1 MARKVIFETQTI
13 FNPATKTIVFNHYIP
28 AERLILIT
36 NVTKNIVIYN
46 FSDPSLRGTVS
57 ASVDANMNE
66 ITTVLL
72 NYNTAAMSSTDK
84 ISVLVD
90 EYEEKFAP
98 GETYM
103 DPTNKLRVSQPQA
116 LIDTDFEYGPQTT
129 KWENLGL
136 INQRPFSYASPAPI
150 PNVSAITMNN
160 NSRIVTVTLSSGT
173 APANG
178 TSISVYDT
186 YLSIANGNFT
196 VESGGGTSTF
206 TYTGRA
212 VNSSTVTSI
221 LDLNKTVIYSGLV
234 YTGAQIGSAPTMSYA
249 GQAISVTTTVPH
261 GLSIGN
267 EVNIIGSTATTN
279 APNGTFPVCTI
290 TSPTQFTYYTLAAPT
305 GTLSGAAAQ
314 VYMVPKAQFLHRP
327 FDGGVVFSANAN
339 SNNEQ
344 AIRQTRRYFRYQS
357 GKGMQ
362 MSSGTILKP
371 NLQLDSINSVG
382 QTVTVQTKD
391 QHNLQPGTTVRIG
404 GCLDPVYN
412 GDFTVT
418 SIIGYNKFQ
427 YTIPSVPTLSVGQ
440 GPYYAAVIS
449 WYGCSNKLG
458 IFDQQN
464 GLFFEFNGQTLYAVR
479 RNSTFQISGRVTATN
494 GSNTIVQTDSSFPT
508 YFARQCDVGDFIV
521 IRGVSYKIQS
531 IESDTSMTITPSY
544 RGTTTQFA
552 IVSNTVDT
560 KIPQSQWNVDKMD
573 GTGPSGM
580 TLDLAKMQMFYI
592 DYSWYGA
599 GFVRWGVRGRD
610 GNVTYVHKMP
620 NNNINNESYMRSG
633 NLPARYESSTDTIYT
648 SLTNSMSNTD
658 TAMYVRSTSNFPS
671 SGTLCVRDGSK
682 YEYINYSAKTSTSF
696 TGLTRAQSG
705 STGGLTVSITGGT
718 NVGTVGN
725 VSGIQVGQRVISD
738 QFPDGTYVSSI
749 SGTTLTFTQAA
760 TTTNPTGVLFAPM
773 GQASPQTFTVSTT
786 SPVMVELAF
795 PSYSS
800 QISHWGTSVIMDG
813 RYDDDKSL
821 VFTYGQTSFT
831 NITAG
836 TSKALFSI
844 RVAPSVDN
852 GIAANFGTRE
862 LVNRMQLVLRT
873 LDISTRS
880 ASASMLVTAVLN
892 GTPST
897 ATTWTNAIN
906 NATGI
911 SNSSLA
917 QIANYA
923 AGSTT
928 ISGGETTGGFFVT
941 GTSSIDLDRVRDLG
955 NSVLGGGGPNANTN
969 IYPDGP
975 DVLTIVVTNTGTTAV
990 DVLGRLSWTEAQA

>member
-1 MARKVIFETQTI
+1 MARKVIFETQYT
-13 FNPATKTIVFNHYIP
+13 FNPATKTIVFNHYVP

-46 FSDPSLRGTVS
+46 FSDPSLKGTVS
-57 ASVDANMNE
+57 ASVNSNMDE
-66 ITTVLL
+66 LTTVVL

-84 ISVLVD
+84 LSILID
-90 EYEEKFAP
+90 EYTEKFEPA
-98 GETYM
+98 ETYL
-103 DPTNKLRVSQPQA
+103 DSTNKLRVTTPQA

-136 INQRPFSYASPAPI
+136 INHRPFSYASPSPI
-150 PNVSAITMNN
+150 PNVSAITMLN
-160 NSRIVTVTLSSGT
+160 NSRTVTVTLSSGT

-212 VNSSTVTSI
+212 VNSSSVTSI
-221 LDLNKTVIYSGLV
+221 LDTNKTVIYSGSV
-234 YTGAQIGSAPTMSYA
+234 YTGARIGGAPTMSYA

-261 GLSIGN
+261 GLAIGN

-305 GTLSGAAAQ
+305 GTLSGAAAE
-314 VYMVPKAQFLHRP
+314 VYVVPKSQFLHRP

-382 QTVTVQTKD
+382 QVVTVQTKD
-391 QHNLQPGTTVRIG
+391 QHNLQPGAVVRIA

-412 GDFTVT
+412 GEFTIT
-418 SIIGYNKFQ
+418 SIVGYNKFQ
-427 YTIPSVPTLSVGQ
+427 YTVPTVPTVSVGQ

-458 IFDQQN
+458 IFDDQN

-494 GSNTIVQTDSSFPT
+494 GSNTITQTDSSFPT
-508 YFARQCDVGDFIV
+508 YFARQLEVGNFIV

-544 RGTTTQFA
+544 RGSTTQFA
-552 IVSNTVDT
+552 IISKTVDF
-560 KIPQSQWNVDKMD
+560 KIPQSQWNIDKMD

-580 TLDLAKMQMFYI
+580 LLDLAKMQMFYV

-599 GFVRWGVRGRD
+599 GYVRWGMRGRD

-620 NNNINNESYMRSG
+620 NNNINNEAYMRSG
-633 NLPARYESSTDTIYT
+633 NLPARYESSTDPIYT
-648 SLTNSMSNTD
+648 SLTTSASNTD
-658 TAMYVRSTSNFPS
+658 TALNVVDTTNFPT
-671 SGTLCVRDGSK
+671 SGTLCIRDGSK
-682 YEYINYSAKTSTSF
+682 YEYVNYAGKTLTSF

-705 STGGLTVSITGGT
+705 STGGVTVSITNGT
-718 NVGTVGN
+718 NTGTV
-725 VSGIQVGQRVISD
+725 SSAAGIQVGQRVISSN
-738 QFPDGTYVSSI
+738 FPDGTYVSAI

-760 TTTNPTGVLFAPM
+760 TVTNPTGVLFAPM
-773 GQASPQTFTVSTT
+773 GMASPQAFTISATA
-786 SPVMVELAF
+786 PVMVELAF

-821 VFTYGQTSFT
+821 VFTYGQTTFT
-831 NITAG
+831 NISAG
-836 TSKALFSI
+836 ATKALFSI

-852 GIAANFGTRE
+852 GVAANFGTRE
-862 LVNRMQLVLRT
+862 LVNRMQLVLVSLGITTRT
-873 LDISTRS
+873 LTPN
-880 ASASMLVTAVLN
+880 MLVTAVLN
-892 GTPST
+892 GIPSSAT
-897 ATTWTNAIN
+897 AWTNAVN
-906 NATGI
+906 NATGVA
-911 SNSSLA
+911 NSSLA
-917 QIANYA
+917 QVANYA
-923 AGSTT
+923 GGSTT
-928 ISGGETTGGFFVT
+928 VSGGEVTGGFFT
-941 GTSSIDLDRVRDLG
+941 QGTSTLELDKVRDLG
-955 NSVLGGGGPNANTN
+955 NSILGGGGANANTN

-975 DVLTIVVTNTGTTAV
+975 DVLTIVVTNTSSSAI
-990 DVLGRLSWTEAQA
+990 DVQGRLSWTEAQA

>member
-1 MARKVIFETQTI
+1 MARKVIFETGYT
-13 FNPATKTIVFNHYIP
+13 FNPATKTVTFPQYAP
-28 AERLILIT
+28 AERLVLIT
-36 NVTKNIVIYN
+36 NVTRNIVIYN
-46 FSDPSLRGTVS
+46 FSDPSLKGTVS
-57 ASVDANMNE
+57 ASVDLNMNE
-66 ITTVLL
+66 LTTVTL
-72 NYNTAAMSSTDK
+72 NYNTAGMLSTDK
-84 ISVLVD
+84 ISILVD
-90 EYEEKFAP
+90 EYDEKFTP
-98 GETYM
+98 SETFV
-103 DPTNKLRVSQPQA
+103 DSTNKLRVTQPQA

-136 INQRPFSYASPAPI
+136 INQRPFAFASPSPI
-150 PNVSAITMNN
+150 PNISAITMQN
-160 NSRIVTVTLSSGT
+160 NSRNVVVTLSSGT

-196 VESGGGTSTF
+196 VETGGGTSTF

-212 VNSSTVTSI
+212 VNSSNVTSI
-221 LDLNKTVIYSGLV
+221 LDLNKTIIYSGLI
-234 YTGAQIGSAPTMSYA
+234 YAGAQIGAAPTMSYA
-249 GQAISVTTTVPH
+249 GQAVSVTTTVPH

-267 EVNIIGSTATTN
+267 EVNVLGSTATTN

-290 TSPTQFTYYTLAAPT
+290 TSPTQFTFYALVAPT
-305 GTLSGAAAQ
+305 GALSGSTAQ
-314 VYMVPKAQFLHRP
+314 IFMVPKSQFLHRP

-371 NLQLDSINSVG
+371 NLQLDSINSNG
-382 QTVTVQTKD
+382 NTVTVQTKD
-391 QHNLQPGTTVRIG
+391 QHNLQPGAVVRVS

-412 GDFTVT
+412 GEFTIT
-418 SIIGYNKFQ
+418 SIVGYNKFQ
-427 YTIPSVPTLSVGQ
+427 YTTATVPTVSVGQ

-458 IFDQQN
+458 IFDDQN

-494 GSNTIVQTDSSFPT
+494 GSNTVTQTDSSFPT
-508 YFARQCDVGDFIV
+508 YFARQLDVGNFIV

-552 IVSNTVDT
+552 IVSKTVDF
-560 KIPQSQWNVDKMD
+560 KIPSSEWNIDKMD

-580 TLDLAKMQMFYI
+580 NVDLAKMQMFYV

-599 GFVRWGVRGRD
+599 GYVRWGMRGRD

-620 NNNINNESYMRSG
+620 NNNINNEAYMRSG
-633 NLPARYESSTDTIYT
+633 NLPARYESSTDPIYT
-648 SLTNSMSNTD
+648 SLTTSAANTD
-658 TAMYVRSTSNFPS
+658 TALNVITTSNFPP
-671 SGTLCVRDGSK
+671 SGTLCIRDNSK
-682 YEYINYSAKTSTSF
+682 YEYVNYTAKTTTSF
-696 TGLTRAQSG
+696 VGLTRAQGG
-705 STGGLTVSITGGT
+705 SVGGVTVSITNGT
-718 NVGTVGN
+718 NIGV
-725 VSGIQVGQRVISD
+725 VSSAAGIQVGQRVISSN
-738 QFPDGTYVSSI
+738 FPDGTYVASI

-773 GQASPQTFTVSTT
+773 GMASPQTFTISAT

-831 NITAG
+831 TIASG
-836 TSKALFSI
+836 QSRALFSI

-862 LVNRMQLVLRT
+862 LVNRMQLILRA
-873 LDISTRS
+873 LDVSTRT
-880 ASASMLVTAVLN
+880 ANASMLVTAVLN
-892 GTPST
+892 GTPSS
-897 ATTWTNAIN
+897 ATPWTNAVN
-906 NATGI
+906 NSTTVA
-911 SNSSLA
+911 NSSLA
-917 QIANYA
+917 QIANFV
-923 AGSTT
+923 GGNTT
-928 ISGGETTGGFFVT
+928 VSGGEVTGGFFVT
-941 GTSSIDLDRVRDLG
+941 GTTSVDLDRVRDLG
-955 NSVLGGGGPNANTN
+955 NSILGGGGVNANTN
-969 IYPDGP
+969 IFPDGP
-975 DVLTIVVTNTGTTAV
+975 DVLTILVTNTGSASL

>member
-1 MARKVIFETQTI
+1 MARKVIFETQYT

-46 FSDPSLRGTVS
+46 FSDPSLKGTVS
-57 ASVDANMNE
+57 ASVNSNMDE
-66 ITTVLL
+66 LTTVVL

-84 ISVLVD
+84 ISILVD
-90 EYEEKFAP
+90 EYDEKFTP
-98 GETYM
+98 SESYV
-103 DPTNKLRVSQPQA
+103 DSTNKLRVTTPQA

-136 INQRPFSYASPAPI
+136 INHRPFSYASPSPI
-150 PNVSAITMNN
+150 PNVSAITMLN
-160 NSRIVTVTLSSGT
+160 NSRTVTVTLSSGT

-196 VESGGGTSTF
+196 VETGGGTSTF

-212 VNSSTVTSI
+212 VNSSSVTSI
-221 LDLNKTVIYSGLV
+221 LDTNKTVIYSGSV
-234 YTGAQIGSAPTMSYA
+234 YTGAAIGGAPTMSYA

-261 GLSIGN
+261 GLAIGN
-267 EVNIIGSTATTN
+267 EVNIVGSTATTN

-305 GTLSGAAAQ
+305 GTLSGAAAA
-314 VYMVPKAQFLHRP
+314 VYMVPKSQFLHRP

-382 QTVTVQTKD
+382 QVVTVQTKD
-391 QHNLQPGTTVRIG
+391 QHNLQPGAVVRIA

-412 GDFTVT
+412 GEFTIT
-418 SIIGYNKFQ
+418 SIVGYNKFQ
-427 YTIPSVPTLSVGQ
+427 YTVPTVPTVSVGQ

-458 IFDQQN
+458 IFDDQN

-494 GSNTIVQTDSSFPT
+494 GSNTITQTDSSFPT
-508 YFARQCDVGDFIV
+508 YFARQLEVGNFIV

-544 RGTTTQFA
+544 RGSTTQFA
-552 IVSNTVDT
+552 FISKTVDL
-560 KIPQSQWNVDKMD
+560 KIPQSQWNIDKMD

-580 TLDLAKMQMFYI
+580 VLDLAKMQMFYI

-599 GFVRWGVRGRD
+599 GYVRWGMRGRD

-620 NNNINNESYMRSG
+620 NNNINNEAYMRSG
-633 NLPARYESSTDTIYT
+633 NLPARYESSTDPIYT
-648 SLTNSMSNTD
+648 SLTTSVSNTD
-658 TAMYVRSTSNFPS
+658 TALNVVDTTNFPT
-671 SGTLCVRDGSK
+671 SGTLCIRDGSK
-682 YEYINYSAKTSTSF
+682 YEYVNYAGKTLTSF

-705 STGGLTVSITGGT
+705 STGGVTVSITNGT
-718 NVGTVGN
+718 NVGTV
-725 VSGIQVGQRVISD
+725 SSAAGIQVGQRVISSN
-738 QFPDGTYVSSI
+738 FPDGTYVAAI

-773 GQASPQTFTVSTT
+773 GMASPQAFTISATA
-786 SPVMVELAF
+786 PVMVELAF

-821 VFTYGQTSFT
+821 VFTYGQTTFT
-831 NITAG
+831 NIAAG
-836 TSKALFSI
+836 ATKALFSI

-852 GIAANFGTRE
+852 GVAANFGTRE
-862 LVNRMQLVLRT
+862 LVNRMQLVLVSLGITTRT
-873 LDISTRS
+873 LTPN
-880 ASASMLVTAVLN
+880 MLVTAVLN
-892 GTPST
+892 GVPSSATP
-897 ATTWTNAIN
+897 WTNAVN
-906 NATGI
+906 NATGVA
-911 SNSSLA
+911 NSSLA
-917 QIANYA
+917 QVANYA
-923 AGSTT
+923 GGSTT
-928 ISGGETTGGFFVT
+928 VSGGEVTGGFFT
-941 GTSSIDLDRVRDLG
+941 QGTSTLELDKVRDLG
-955 NSVLGGGGPNANTN
+955 NSILGGGGANANTN

-975 DVLTIVVTNTGTTAV
+975 DVLTIVVTNTSSSAI
-990 DVLGRLSWTEAQA
+990 DVQGRLSWTEAQA

>member
-1 MARKVIFETQTI
+1 MARKVVFETQYT

-46 FSDPSLRGTVS
+46 FSDPSLKGTVS
-57 ASVDANMNE
+57 ASVNSNMDE
-66 ITTVLL
+66 LTTVVL

-84 ISVLVD
+84 ISILVD
-90 EYEEKFAP
+90 EYDEKFTP
-98 GETYM
+98 SESYV
-103 DPTNKLRVSQPQA
+103 DSTNKLRVTTPQA

-136 INQRPFSYASPAPI
+136 INQRPFSYTTPAPI
-150 PNVSAITMNN
+150 PNVSAITMNT
-160 NSRIVTVTLSSGT
+160 NSRVVTVTLSSGT

-212 VNSSTVTSI
+212 VNSSGVSSI
-221 LDLNKTVIYSGLV
+221 LDTNKTVIYSGLV
-234 YTGAQIGSAPTMSYA
+234 YTGAAIGGAPTMSYA
-249 GQAISVTTTVPH
+249 GQAVSVTTTVPH

-267 EVNIIGSTATTN
+267 EVSIIGATATTN

-305 GTLSGAAAQ
+305 GTLSGAAAT
-314 VYMVPKAQFLHRP
+314 VYMVPKSQFLHRP

-391 QHNLQPGTTVRIG
+391 QHNLQPGAIVRIG
-404 GCLDPVYN
+404 GCLDPIYN
-412 GDFTVT
+412 GDYAVS

-427 YTIPSVPTLSVGQ
+427 YTIPSVPTSSVGQ

-458 IFDQQN
+458 IFDEQN

-494 GSNTIVQTDSSFPT
+494 GSNTITQTDSSFPT
-508 YFARQCDVGDFIV
+508 YFARQLNVGNFIV
-521 IRGVSYKIQS
+521 VRGVSYKVQS

-544 RGTTTQFA
+544 RGSTTQFA
-552 IVSNTVDT
+552 IVSKTVDT
-560 KIPQSQWNVDKMD
+560 KIPQSQWNIDKMD

-580 TLDLAKMQMFYI
+580 LLDLAKMQMFYI

-599 GFVRWGVRGRD
+599 GYVRWGMRGRD

-620 NNNINNESYMRSG
+620 NNNINNEAYMRSG
-633 NLPARYESSTDTIYT
+633 NLPARYESSTDPIYT
-648 SLTNSMSNTD
+648 SLTSSMSNTD
-658 TAMYVRSTSNFPS
+658 TAMYVNDTSNFPA

-682 YEYINYSAKTSTSF
+682 YEYINYSAKTTTSF

-705 STGGLTVSITGGT
+705 STGGVTVSITSGT
-718 NVGTVGN
+718 NTGTVAS
-725 VSGIQVGQRVISD
+725 VSGIQVGQRVISAD
-738 QFPDGTYVSSI
+738 FPDGTYVAAI
-749 SGTTLTFTQAA
+749 SGTTLTFTQASTA
-760 TTTNPTGVLFAPM
+760 TNPTGVLFAPM
-773 GQASPQTFTVSTT
+773 GMASPQSFTISAT
-786 SPVMVELAF
+786 SPTMVELAF

-821 VFTYGQTSFT
+821 VFTYGQTAFT
-831 NITAG
+831 TIASG
-836 TSKALFSI
+836 ASRALFSI

-862 LVNRMQLVLRT
+862 LVNRMQLVLRA
-873 LDISTRS
+873 LDVSTKS
-880 ASASMLVTAVLN
+880 ASANMLVTAVLN
-892 GTPST
+892 GTPSSAT
-897 ATTWTNAIN
+897 AWTNAIN
-906 NATGI
+906 NATGLA
-911 SNSSLA
+911 NSSLA

-928 ISGGETTGGFFVT
+928 ISGGEVTGGFFVT
-941 GTSSIDLDRVRDLG
+941 GTTSVDLERVRDLG
-955 NSVLGGGGPNANTN
+955 NSILGGGGTNANTN

-975 DVLTIVVTNTGTTAV
+975 DVLTIVVTNTGAAAV

>member
-1 MARKVIFETQTI
+1 MARKVIFETQYT

-28 AERLILIT
+28 AERLVLIT

-46 FSDPSLRGTVS
+46 FSDPSLKGTVS
-57 ASVDANMNE
+57 ASVNSNMDE
-66 ITTVLL
+66 VTTVVL

-84 ISVLVD
+84 ISILVD
-90 EYEEKFAP
+90 EYDEKFSPA
-98 GETYM
+98 ETYL
-103 DPTNKLRVSQPQA
+103 DSTNKLRVTTPQA
-116 LIDTDFEYGPQTT
+116 LIDTDFEYGPQIS
-129 KWENLGL
+129 KWENIGL
-136 INQRPFSYASPAPI
+136 INQRPFSYASSAPI
-150 PNVSAITMNN
+150 PNVSAITMNT

-173 APANG
+173 APVNG

-212 VNSSTVTSI
+212 VNSSGVTSI

-234 YTGAQIGSAPTMSYA
+234 YTAAAIGGAPTMSYA

-261 GLSIGN
+261 GLAIGN
-267 EVNIIGSTATTN
+267 EVSIVGATATTN

-305 GTLSGAAAQ
+305 GTLSGAAAT
-314 VYMVPKAQFLHRP
+314 VYVVPKSQFLHRP

-391 QHNLQPGTTVRIG
+391 QHNLQPGAVVRIG
-404 GCLDPVYN
+404 GCLDPIYN
-412 GDFTVT
+412 GDYAVS

-427 YTIPSVPTLSVGQ
+427 YTIPSVPTTSVGQ

-458 IFDQQN
+458 IFDEQN
-464 GLFFEFNGQTLYAVR
+464 GLYFEFNGQTLYAVR

-494 GSNTIVQTDSSFPT
+494 GSNTITQTDSSFPT
-508 YFARQCDVGDFIV
+508 YFARQLNVGNFIV
-521 IRGVSYKIQS
+521 IRGVSYKVQS

-544 RGTTTQFA
+544 RGSTTQFA
-552 IVSNTVDT
+552 IVSKTVDT
-560 KIPQSQWNVDKMD
+560 KIPQSQWNIDKMD

-580 TLDLAKMQMFYI
+580 VLDLAKMQMFYV

-599 GFVRWGVRGRD
+599 GYVRWGMRGRD

-620 NNNINNESYMRSG
+620 NNNINNEAYMRSG
-633 NLPARYESSTDTIYT
+633 NLPARYESSTDPIYT
-648 SLTNSMSNTD
+648 SLTSSMSNTD
-658 TAMYVRSTSNFPS
+658 TAMYVGDTSNFPA

-682 YEYINYSAKTSTSF
+682 YEYINYAGKTTTSF

-705 STGGLTVSITGGT
+705 STGGVTVSITAGT
-718 NVGTVGN
+718 NTGTVAS
-725 VSGIQVGQRVISD
+725 VSGIQVGQRVISSD
-738 QFPDGTYVSSI
+738 FPDGTYVAAI
-749 SGTTLTFTQAA
+749 SGTTLTFTQASTA
-760 TTTNPTGVLFAPM
+760 TNPTGVLFAPM
-773 GQASPQTFTVSTT
+773 GMASPQSFIISVT
-786 SPVMVELAF
+786 SPTMVELAF

-821 VFTYGQTSFT
+821 VFTYGQTAFT
-831 NITAG
+831 NIASG
-836 TSKALFSI
+836 ASKALFSI

-862 LVNRMQLVLRT
+862 LVNRMQLVLVSLGITTRT
-873 LDISTRS
+873 
-880 ASASMLVTAVLN
+880 ASANMLVTAVLN

-897 ATTWTNAIN
+897 ATAWTNAIN
-906 NATGI
+906 NATGLA
-911 SNSSLA
+911 NSSLA
-917 QIANYA
+917 QVANYA
-923 AGSTT
+923 GGNTT
-928 ISGGETTGGFFVT
+928 VSGGEVTGGFFT
-941 GTSSIDLDRVRDLG
+941 SGTSTLELDKVRDLG
-955 NSVLGGGGPNANTN
+955 NCILGGGGANANTN

-975 DVLTIVVTNTGTTAV
+975 DVLTIVVTNTSSTAI
-990 DVLGRLSWTEAQA
+990 DVQGRLSWTEAQA

>member
-1 MARKVIFETQTI
+1 MARKVIFETQYT
-13 FNPATKTIVFNHYIP
+13 FNPATRTIVFNHYIP

-57 ASVDANMNE
+57 ASVNSNMDE
-66 ITTVLL
+66 LTSVVL

-84 ISVLVD
+84 ISILVD
-90 EYEEKFAP
+90 EYNEKFEPA
-98 GETYM
+98 ETYL
-103 DPTNKLRVSQPQA
+103 DSTNKLRVTTPQA
-116 LIDTDFEYGPQTT
+116 LIDTDFEYGPQVS

-136 INQRPFSYASPAPI
+136 INHRPFAYASPSPI
-150 PNVSAITMNN
+150 PNVSAITMLN

-212 VNSSTVTSI
+212 LNSGTVTSI
-221 LDLNKTVIYSGLV
+221 LDTNKTVIYSGSI
-234 YTGAQIGSAPTMSYA
+234 YTGARIGGAPTMSYA
-249 GQAISVTTTVPH
+249 GQAVSVTTTVPH
-261 GLSIGN
+261 GLAIGN

-305 GTLSGAAAQ
+305 GALSGAAAE
-314 VYMVPKAQFLHRP
+314 VYMVPKSQFLHRP
-327 FDGGVVFSANAN
+327 FDGGVVFSTNAN

-391 QHNLQPGTTVRIG
+391 QHNLQPGAVVRIA

-412 GDFTVT
+412 GEFTIT
-418 SIIGYNKFQ
+418 SIVGYNRFQ
-427 YTIPSVPTLSVGQ
+427 YTVPTVPTVSVGQ

-458 IFDQQN
+458 IFDDQN

-479 RNSTFQISGRVTATN
+479 RNSTFQISGRVTVTN
-494 GSNTIVQTDSSFPT
+494 NSNTVTQTDSSFPT
-508 YFARQCDVGDFIV
+508 YFARQLEVGSFIV

-544 RGTTTQFA
+544 RGSTTQFA
-552 IVSNTVDT
+552 IVSKTVDF
-560 KIPQSQWNVDKMD
+560 KIPQSQWNIDKMD

-580 TLDLAKMQMFYI
+580 LLDLAKMQMFYV

-599 GFVRWGVRGRD
+599 GYVRWGMRGRD

-620 NNNINNESYMRSG
+620 NNNINNEAYMRSG
-633 NLPARYESSTDTIYT
+633 NLPARYESSTDPIYT
-648 SLTNSMSNTD
+648 SLTTSASNTD
-658 TAMYVRSTSNFPS
+658 TALNVVDTSNFPP

-682 YEYINYSAKTSTSF
+682 YEYVNYVGKTATSF
-696 TGLTRAQSG
+696 TGLTRAQGG
-705 STGGLTVSITGGT
+705 SVGGVTVSITNGT
-718 NVGTVGN
+718 NVGTV
-725 VSGIQVGQRVISD
+725 SSAAGIQIGQRVISAN
-738 QFPDGTYVSSI
+738 FPDGTYVSAI
-749 SGTTLTFTQAA
+749 NGTTLTFTQAA

-773 GQASPQTFTVSTT
+773 GMASPQAFTISAT

-821 VFTYGQTSFT
+821 VFTYGQTTFT
-831 NITAG
+831 TIAAG
-836 TSKALFSI
+836 ASRALFSI

-862 LVNRMQLVLRT
+862 LVNRMQLVLVSLGITTRT
-873 LDISTRS
+873 LTPN
-880 ASASMLVTAVLN
+880 MLVTAVLN

-897 ATTWTNAIN
+897 ATAWTNAVN
-906 NATGI
+906 NATGVA
-911 SNSSLA
+911 NSSLA
-917 QIANYA
+917 QIANYSG
-923 AGSTT
+923 GSTSV
-928 ISGGETTGGFFVT
+928 SGGEVTGGFFT
-941 GTSSIDLDRVRDLG
+941 QGTSTLELDRVRDLG
-955 NSVLGGGGPNANTN
+955 NSILGGGGPNANTN

-975 DVLTIVVTNTGTTAV
+975 DVLTIVVTNTSASSL
-990 DVLGRLSWTEAQA
+990 DVQGRLSWTEAQA

>member
-1 MARKVIFETQTI
+1 MARKVIFETGYT
-13 FNPATKTIVFNHYIP
+13 FNPATKTVTFPQYVP
-28 AERLILIT
+28 AERLVLIT
-36 NVTKNIVIYN
+36 NVTRNIVIYN

-57 ASVDANMNE
+57 ASVTPAMADV
-66 ITTVLL
+66 TSVVL

-84 ISVLVD
+84 LSILVD
-90 EYEEKFAP
+90 EYEERFTPSEA
-98 GETYM
+98 YL
-103 DPTNKLRVSQPQA
+103 DSTNKLRVTTPQA
-116 LIDTDFEYGPQTT
+116 LIDTDFEYGPQVS

-136 INQRPFSYASPAPI
+136 INQRPFAYTSPAPV
-150 PNVSAITMNN
+150 PNVSAITMNTD
-160 NSRIVTVTLSSGT
+160 SRTVTVTLSSGT

-196 VESGGGTSTF
+196 IESGGGTSTF

-212 VNSSTVTSI
+212 VNSGGVSSI
-221 LDLNKTVIYSGLV
+221 LDANKTVIYSGLV
-234 YTGAQIGSAPTMSYA
+234 YTGAAIGGAPTMSYA

-261 GLSIGN
+261 GLAIGN
-267 EVNIIGSTATTN
+267 EVNIVGSTATTN

-305 GTLSGAAAQ
+305 GTLSGSSAI
-314 VYMVPKAQFLHRP
+314 VYVVPKAQFLHRP

-371 NLQLDSINSVG
+371 NLQLDSITTSG

-391 QHNLQPGTTVRIG
+391 QHNLQPGVIVRIA
-404 GCLDPVYN
+404 GCTDPVYN

-418 SIIGYNKFQ
+418 SIVGYNKFQ
-427 YTIPSVPTLSVGQ
+427 YTLPTVPTSSVGQ
-440 GPYYAAVIS
+440 GPYYAAVLA

-458 IFDQQN
+458 IFDNQN
-464 GLFFEFNGQTLYAVR
+464 GLFFEFNGQELYAVR

-494 GSNTIVQTDSSFPT
+494 NSNTIAQTDSSFPT
-508 YFARQCDVGDFIV
+508 FFARQLNVGDYLV
-521 IRGVSYKIQS
+521 IRGVSYKVQS

-552 IVSNTVDT
+552 IVSRTVDT
-560 KIPQSQWNVDKMD
+560 KVPQSQWNIDKMD

-580 TLDLAKMQMFYI
+580 ILDLSKMQMFYI

-599 GFVRWGVRGRD
+599 GYVRYGIRGRD
-610 GNVTYVHKMP
+610 GNVTYVHKTP
-620 NNNINNESYMRSG
+620 NNNINSEAYMRSG

-648 SLTNSMSNTD
+648 NLTSSASNTD
-658 TAMYVRSTSNFPS
+658 TAIYVTSTANFPP

-682 YEYINYSAKTSTSF
+682 YEYINYAGKTTTSF
-696 TGLTRAQSG
+696 TGLTRAQAG
-705 STGGLTVSITGGT
+705 STGGVTVSITSGT
-718 NVGTVGN
+718 NTGVVSSA
-725 VSGIQVGQRVISD
+725 SGIQIGQRVISSN
-738 QFPDGTYVSSI
+738 FPDGTYVSAI

-760 TTTNPTGVLFAPM
+760 TATNPTGVLFAPM
-773 GQASPQTFTVSTT
+773 GMASPQTFTISAT
-786 SPVMVELAF
+786 SPTMVELAF
-795 PSYSS
+795 PSYAA

-813 RYDDDKSL
+813 RFDEDKSL
-821 VFTYGQTSFT
+821 VFTYGQTSY
-831 NITAG
+831 TAIAAG
-836 TSKALFSI
+836 ASRALLSI

-862 LVNRMQLVLRT
+862 LVNRMQLVLVSLGITTRT
-873 LDISTRS
+873 AT
-880 ASASMLVTAVLN
+880 ANMLVTAVLN

-897 ATTWTNAIN
+897 STAWTNAIN
-906 NATGI
+906 NVTGI
-911 SNSSLA
+911 ANSSLA

-923 AGSTT
+923 GGSTT
-928 ISGGETTGGFFVT
+928 VSGGEVT
-941 GTSSIDLDRVRDLG
+941 AGLLSQGTSTLDLGTVRDLG
-955 NSVLGGGGPNANTN
+955 NSVLGGGGANANTN

-975 DVLTIVVTNTGTTAV
+975 DVLTLVVTNTGASSI
-990 DVLGRLSWTEAQA
+990 DVLARLSWTEAQA

>member
-1 MARKVIFETQTI
+1 MARKVLFETQYT

-28 AERLILIT
+28 AERLVLIT

-57 ASVDANMNE
+57 ASVDLNMNE
-66 ITTVLL
+66 STSVVL

-84 ISVLVD
+84 LSILVD
-90 EYEEKFAP
+90 EYTEKFEPA
-98 GETYM
+98 ETYL
-103 DPTNKLRVSQPQA
+103 DSTNKLRVTTPQA
-116 LIDTDFEYGPQTT
+116 LIDTDFEYGPQVS

-136 INQRPFSYASPAPI
+136 INQRPFAYASPSPI
-150 PNVSAITMNN
+150 PNISAITMTN
-160 NSRIVTVTLSSGT
+160 NSRTVTVTLSSGT

-196 VESGGGTSTF
+196 VETGGGTSTF

-212 VNSSTVTSI
+212 VNSSSVTSI
-221 LDLNKTVIYSGLV
+221 LDSNKTVIYSGSI
-234 YTGAQIGSAPTMSYA
+234 YTGARIGGAPTMSYA
-249 GQAISVTTTVPH
+249 GQAVSVTTTVPH

-279 APNGTFPVCTI
+279 APNGTFPICTI

-305 GTLSGAAAQ
+305 GTLSGSAAE
-314 VYMVPKAQFLHRP
+314 VYMVPKSQFLHRP

-371 NLQLDSINSVG
+371 NLQLDSINSSG
-382 QTVTVQTKD
+382 NTVTVQTKD
-391 QHNLQPGTTVRIG
+391 QHNLQPGAVVRIA

-412 GDFTVT
+412 GEFTIT
-418 SIIGYNKFQ
+418 SIVGYNKFQ
-427 YTIPSVPTLSVGQ
+427 YTVPTVPSVSVGQ

-458 IFDQQN
+458 IFDDQN

-494 GSNTIVQTDSSFPT
+494 GSNTVTQTDSSFPT
-508 YFARQCDVGDFIV
+508 YFARQLDVGNFIV

-544 RGTTTQFA
+544 RGSTTQFA
-552 IVSNTVDT
+552 IISKTVDF
-560 KIPQSQWNVDKMD
+560 KIPQSQWNIDKMD

-580 TLDLAKMQMFYI
+580 LLDLAKMQMFYV

-599 GFVRWGVRGRD
+599 GYVRWGMRGRD

-620 NNNINNESYMRSG
+620 NNNINNEAYMRSG
-633 NLPARYESSTDTIYT
+633 NLPARYESSTDPIYT
-648 SLTNSMSNTD
+648 SLTTSASNTD
-658 TAMYVRSTSNFPS
+658 TALNVVDTSNFPA
-671 SGTLCVRDGSK
+671 SGTLCVRDGTK
-682 YEYINYSAKTSTSF
+682 YEYVNYAGKTTTSF
-696 TGLTRAQSG
+696 TGLTRAQGG
-705 STGGLTVSITGGT
+705 SVGGVTVSITSGT
-718 NVGTVGN
+718 NTGVVSSA
-725 VSGIQVGQRVISD
+725 SGIQIGQRVVSSN
-738 QFPDGTYVSSI
+738 FPDGTYVSGI

-773 GQASPQTFTVSTT
+773 GMASPQAFTISAT

-821 VFTYGQTSFT
+821 VFTYGQTAFT
-831 NITAG
+831 TIAAG
-836 TSKALFSI
+836 ATKALFSI

-862 LVNRMQLVLRT
+862 LVNRMQLVLVSLGITTRT
-873 LDISTRS
+873 LTPN
-880 ASASMLVTAVLN
+880 MLVTAVLN
-892 GTPST
+892 GTPSSAT
-897 ATTWTNAIN
+897 AWTNAVN
-906 NATGI
+906 NATGVA
-911 SNSSLA
+911 NSSLA

-923 AGSTT
+923 GGSTT
-928 ISGGETTGGFFVT
+928 VSGGEVTGGFFT
-941 GTSSIDLDRVRDLG
+941 QGTSTLELDRVRDLG
-955 NSVLGGGGPNANTN
+955 NSILGGGGANANTN

-975 DVLTIVVTNTGTTAV
+975 DVLTIVVTNTSSASL
-990 DVLGRLSWTEAQA
+990 DVQGRLSWTEAQA

>member
-1 MARKVIFETQTI
+1 MARKVIFETQYT
-13 FNPATKTIVFNHYIP
+13 FNPATKTIVFNHYVP
-28 AERLILIT
+28 AERLVLIT

-46 FSDPSLRGTVS
+46 FSDPSLKGTVS
-57 ASVDANMNE
+57 ASVDSNMNE
-66 ITTVLL
+66 VTTVVL

-84 ISVLVD
+84 ISILVD
-90 EYEEKFAP
+90 EYDEKFSPA
-98 GETYM
+98 ETYL
-103 DPTNKLRVSQPQA
+103 DSTNKLRVTTPQA
-116 LIDTDFEYGPQTT
+116 LIDTDFEYGPQIS
-129 KWENLGL
+129 KWENIGL
-136 INQRPFSYASPAPI
+136 INQRPFSYASSAPI
-150 PNVSAITMNN
+150 PNVSAITMNT

-173 APANG
+173 APVNG

-212 VNSSTVTSI
+212 VNSSGVTSI
-221 LDLNKTVIYSGLV
+221 LDSNKTVIYSGLV
-234 YTGAQIGSAPTMSYA
+234 YTAAAIGGAPTMSYA

-261 GLSIGN
+261 GLAIGN
-267 EVNIIGSTATTN
+267 EVSIVGATATTN

-305 GTLSGAAAQ
+305 GTLSGAAAT
-314 VYMVPKAQFLHRP
+314 VYVVPKSQFLHRP

-391 QHNLQPGTTVRIG
+391 QHNLQPGAVVRIG
-404 GCLDPVYN
+404 GCLDPIYN
-412 GDFTVT
+412 GDYAVS

-427 YTIPSVPTLSVGQ
+427 YTIPSVPTTSVGQ

-458 IFDQQN
+458 IFDEQN
-464 GLFFEFNGQTLYAVR
+464 GLYFEFNGQTLYAVR

-494 GSNTIVQTDSSFPT
+494 GSNTITQTDSSFPT
-508 YFARQCDVGDFIV
+508 YFARQLNVGNFIV
-521 IRGVSYKIQS
+521 IRGVSYKVQS

-544 RGTTTQFA
+544 RGSTTQFA
-552 IVSNTVDT
+552 IVSKTVDT
-560 KIPQSQWNVDKMD
+560 KIPQSQWNIDKMD

-580 TLDLAKMQMFYI
+580 VLDLAKMQMFYV

-599 GFVRWGVRGRD
+599 GYVRWGMRGRD

-620 NNNINNESYMRSG
+620 NNNINNEAYMRSG
-633 NLPARYESSTDTIYT
+633 NLPARYESSTDPIYT
-648 SLTNSMSNTD
+648 SLTSSMSNTD
-658 TAMYVRSTSNFPS
+658 TAMYVGDTSNFPA

-682 YEYINYSAKTSTSF
+682 YEYINYAGKTTTSF

-705 STGGLTVSITGGT
+705 STGGVTVSITAGT
-718 NVGTVGN
+718 NTGTVAS
-725 VSGIQVGQRVISD
+725 VSGIQVGQRVISSD
-738 QFPDGTYVSSI
+738 FPDGTYVAAI
-749 SGTTLTFTQAA
+749 SGTTLTFTQASTA
-760 TTTNPTGVLFAPM
+760 TNPTGVLFAPM
-773 GQASPQTFTVSTT
+773 GMASPQSFIISVT
-786 SPVMVELAF
+786 SPTMVELAF

-821 VFTYGQTSFT
+821 VFTYGQTAFT
-831 NITAG
+831 NIASG
-836 TSKALFSI
+836 ASKALFSI

-862 LVNRMQLVLRT
+862 LVNRMQLVLVSLGITTRT
-873 LDISTRS
+873 
-880 ASASMLVTAVLN
+880 ASANMLVTAVLN

-897 ATTWTNAIN
+897 ATAWTNAIN
-906 NATGI
+906 NATGLA
-911 SNSSLA
+911 NSSLA
-917 QIANYA
+917 QVANYA
-923 AGSTT
+923 GGNTT
-928 ISGGETTGGFFVT
+928 VSGGEVTGGFFT
-941 GTSSIDLDRVRDLG
+941 SGTSTLELDKVRDLG
-955 NSVLGGGGPNANTN
+955 NCILGGGGANANTN

-975 DVLTIVVTNTGTTAV
+975 DVLTIVVTNTSATAI
-990 DVLGRLSWTEAQA
+990 DVQGRLSWTEAQA

>member
-1 MARKVIFETQTI
+1 MARKVIFETQYT

-46 FSDPSLRGTVS
+46 FSDPSLKGTVS
-57 ASVDANMNE
+57 ASVNSNMDE
-66 ITTVLL
+66 LTTVVL

-84 ISVLVD
+84 ISILVD
-90 EYEEKFAP
+90 EYDEKFTP
-98 GETYM
+98 SESYV
-103 DPTNKLRVSQPQA
+103 DSTNKLRVTTPQA

-136 INQRPFSYASPAPI
+136 INHRPFSYASPSPI
-150 PNVSAITMNN
+150 PNVSAITMLN
-160 NSRIVTVTLSSGT
+160 NSRTVTVTLSSGT

-196 VESGGGTSTF
+196 VETGGGTSTF

-212 VNSSTVTSI
+212 VNSSSVTSI
-221 LDLNKTVIYSGLV
+221 LDTNKTVIYSGSV
-234 YTGAQIGSAPTMSYA
+234 YTGAAIGGAPTMSYA

-261 GLSIGN
+261 GLAIGN

-305 GTLSGAAAQ
+305 GTLSGAAAA
-314 VYMVPKAQFLHRP
+314 VYMVPKSQFLHRP

-382 QTVTVQTKD
+382 QVVTVQTKD
-391 QHNLQPGTTVRIG
+391 QHNLQPGAVVRIA

-412 GDFTVT
+412 GEFTIT
-418 SIIGYNKFQ
+418 SIVGYNKFQ
-427 YTIPSVPTLSVGQ
+427 YTVPTVPTVSVGQ

-458 IFDQQN
+458 IFDDQN

-494 GSNTIVQTDSSFPT
+494 GSNTITQTDSSFPT
-508 YFARQCDVGDFIV
+508 YFARQLEVGNFIV

-544 RGTTTQFA
+544 RGSTTQFA
-552 IVSNTVDT
+552 IISKTVDF
-560 KIPQSQWNVDKMD
+560 KIPQSQWNIDKMD

-580 TLDLAKMQMFYI
+580 VLDLAKMQMFYV

-599 GFVRWGVRGRD
+599 GYVRWGMRGRD

-620 NNNINNESYMRSG
+620 NNNINNEAYMRSG
-633 NLPARYESSTDTIYT
+633 NLPARYESSTDPIYT
-648 SLTNSMSNTD
+648 SLTTSVSNTD
-658 TAMYVRSTSNFPS
+658 TALNVVDTTNFPT
-671 SGTLCVRDGSK
+671 SGTLCIRDGSK
-682 YEYINYSAKTSTSF
+682 YEYVNYAGKTLTSF

-705 STGGLTVSITGGT
+705 STGGVTVSITNGT
-718 NVGTVGN
+718 NVGTV
-725 VSGIQVGQRVISD
+725 SSAAGIQVGQRVISSN
-738 QFPDGTYVSSI
+738 FPDGTYVSAI

-760 TTTNPTGVLFAPM
+760 TATNPTGVLFAPM
-773 GQASPQTFTVSTT
+773 GMASPQAFTISATA
-786 SPVMVELAF
+786 PVMVELAF

-821 VFTYGQTSFT
+821 VFTYGQTTFT
-831 NITAG
+831 NIAAG
-836 TSKALFSI
+836 ATKALFSI

-852 GIAANFGTRE
+852 GVAANFGTRE
-862 LVNRMQLVLRT
+862 LVNRMQLVLVSLGITTRT
-873 LDISTRS
+873 LTPN
-880 ASASMLVTAVLN
+880 MLVTAVLN
-892 GTPST
+892 GVPSSATP
-897 ATTWTNAIN
+897 WTNAVN
-906 NATGI
+906 NATGVA
-911 SNSSLA
+911 NSSLA
-917 QIANYA
+917 QVANYA
-923 AGSTT
+923 GGSTT
-928 ISGGETTGGFFVT
+928 VSGGEVTGGFFT
-941 GTSSIDLDRVRDLG
+941 QGTSTLELDKVRDLG
-955 NSVLGGGGPNANTN
+955 NSILGGGGANANTN

-975 DVLTIVVTNTGTTAV
+975 DVLTIVVTNTSSSAI
-990 DVLGRLSWTEAQA
+990 DVQGRLSWTEAQA

>member
-1 MARKVIFETQTI
+1 MARKVIFETQYT
-13 FNPATKTIVFNHYIP
+13 FNPATKTIVFNHYVP

-46 FSDPSLRGTVS
+46 FSDPSLKGTVS
-57 ASVDANMNE
+57 ASVNSNMDE
-66 ITTVLL
+66 LTTVVL
-72 NYNTAAMSSTDK
+72 NYNTAAMLSTDK
-84 ISVLVD
+84 LSILID
-90 EYEEKFAP
+90 EYEEKFSPA
-98 GETYM
+98 ETYL
-103 DPTNKLRVSQPQA
+103 DSTNKLRVTTPQA

-136 INQRPFSYASPAPI
+136 INHRPFSYASPSPI
-150 PNVSAITMNN
+150 PNVSAITMLN
-160 NSRIVTVTLSSGT
+160 NSRTVTVTLSSGT

-212 VNSSTVTSI
+212 VNSSSVTSI
-221 LDLNKTVIYSGLV
+221 LDTNKTVIYSGSV
-234 YTGAQIGSAPTMSYA
+234 YTGARIGGAPTMSYA
-249 GQAISVTTTVPH
+249 GQAVSVTTTVPH
-261 GLSIGN
+261 GLAIGN

-305 GTLSGAAAQ
+305 GTLSGAAAT
-314 VYMVPKAQFLHRP
+314 VYVVPKAQFLHRP

-382 QTVTVQTKD
+382 QVVTVQTKD
-391 QHNLQPGTTVRIG
+391 QHNLQPGAVVRIA

-412 GDFTVT
+412 GEFTIT
-418 SIIGYNKFQ
+418 SIVGYNKFQ
-427 YTIPSVPTLSVGQ
+427 YTVPTVPTVSVGQ

-458 IFDQQN
+458 IFDDQN

-494 GSNTIVQTDSSFPT
+494 GSNTITQTDSSFPT
-508 YFARQCDVGDFIV
+508 YFARQLEVGNFIV

-544 RGTTTQFA
+544 RGSTTQFA
-552 IVSNTVDT
+552 IISKTVDF
-560 KIPQSQWNVDKMD
+560 KIPQSQWNIDKMD

-580 TLDLAKMQMFYI
+580 LLDLAKMQMFYV

-599 GFVRWGVRGRD
+599 GYVRWGMRGRD

-620 NNNINNESYMRSG
+620 NNNINNEAYMRSG
-633 NLPARYESSTDTIYT
+633 NLPARYESSTDPIYT
-648 SLTNSMSNTD
+648 SLTTSVSNTD
-658 TAMYVRSTSNFPS
+658 TALNVVDTTNFPT
-671 SGTLCVRDGSK
+671 SGTLCIRDGSK
-682 YEYINYSAKTSTSF
+682 YEYVNYAGKTLTSF

-705 STGGLTVSITGGT
+705 STGGVTVSITNGT
-718 NVGTVGN
+718 NVGTV
-725 VSGIQVGQRVISD
+725 SSAAGIQVGQRVISAN
-738 QFPDGTYVSSI
+738 FPDGTYVSAI

-773 GQASPQTFTVSTT
+773 GMASPQAFTISATA
-786 SPVMVELAF
+786 PVMVELAF

-821 VFTYGQTSFT
+821 VFTYGQTTFT
-831 NITAG
+831 NISAG
-836 TSKALFSI
+836 ATKALFSI

-852 GIAANFGTRE
+852 GVAANFGTRE
-862 LVNRMQLVLRT
+862 LVNRMQLVLVSLGITTRT
-873 LDISTRS
+873 LTPN
-880 ASASMLVTAVLN
+880 MLVTAVLN
-892 GTPST
+892 GVPSSATP
-897 ATTWTNAIN
+897 WTNAVN
-906 NATGI
+906 NATGVA
-911 SNSSLA
+911 NSSLA
-917 QIANYA
+917 QVANYA
-923 AGSTT
+923 GGSTT
-928 ISGGETTGGFFVT
+928 VSGGEVTGGFFT
-941 GTSSIDLDRVRDLG
+941 QGTSTLELDKVRDLG
-955 NSVLGGGGPNANTN
+955 NSILGGGGANANTN

-975 DVLTIVVTNTGTTAV
+975 DVLTIVVTNTSSSAI
-990 DVLGRLSWTEAQA
+990 DVQGRLSWTEAQA

>member
-1 MARKVIFETQTI
+1 MARKVIFETQYT

-28 AERLILIT
+28 AERLVLIT

-46 FSDPSLRGTVS
+46 FSDPSLKGTVS
-57 ASVDANMNE
+57 ASVDGNMNE
-66 ITTVLL
+66 LTTVVL

-84 ISVLVD
+84 ISILVD
-90 EYEEKFAP
+90 EYEEKFSPA
-98 GETYM
+98 ETYL
-103 DPTNKLRVSQPQA
+103 DSTNKLRVTTPQA
-116 LIDTDFEYGPQTT
+116 LIDTDFEYGPQVS

-136 INQRPFSYASPAPI
+136 INQRPFAYASPSPI
-150 PNVSAITMNN
+150 PNVSAITMLNN
-160 NSRIVTVTLSSGT
+160 TRTVTVTLSSGT

-212 VNSSTVTSI
+212 VNSSNVTSI
-221 LDLNKTVIYSGLV
+221 LDVNKTVIYSGSI
-234 YTGAQIGSAPTMSYA
+234 YTAARIGGAPTMSYA

-305 GTLSGAAAQ
+305 GTLSGAAAE
-314 VYMVPKAQFLHRP
+314 VYMVPKSQFLHRP

-391 QHNLQPGTTVRIG
+391 QHNLQPGAVVRIA

-412 GDFTVT
+412 GEFTIT
-418 SIIGYNKFQ
+418 SIVGYNKFQ
-427 YTIPSVPTLSVGQ
+427 YTVPTVPTVSVGQ

-458 IFDQQN
+458 IFDEQN

-479 RNSTFQISGRVTATN
+479 RNSTFQISGKVTATN
-494 GSNTIVQTDSSFPT
+494 GSNTITQTDSSFPT
-508 YFARQCDVGDFIV
+508 YFARQLDVGNFIV

-544 RGTTTQFA
+544 RGSTTQFA
-552 IVSNTVDT
+552 IVSKTVDF
-560 KIPQSQWNVDKMD
+560 KIPQSQWNIDKMD

-580 TLDLAKMQMFYI
+580 NLDLAKMQMFYV

-599 GFVRWGVRGRD
+599 GYVRWGMRGRD

-620 NNNINNESYMRSG
+620 NNNINNEAYMRSG
-633 NLPARYESSTDTIYT
+633 NLPARYESSTDPIYT
-648 SLTNSMSNTD
+648 SLTTSASNTD
-658 TAMYVRSTSNFPS
+658 TALNVVDTTNFPA

-682 YEYINYSAKTSTSF
+682 YEYVNYAGKTTTSF
-696 TGLTRAQSG
+696 TGLTRAQGG
-705 STGGLTVSITGGT
+705 SVGGVTVSITNGT
-718 NVGTVGN
+718 NVGTV
-725 VSGIQVGQRVISD
+725 SSAAGIQVGQRVISSN
-738 QFPDGTYVSSI
+738 FPDGTYVSQI

-773 GQASPQTFTVSTT
+773 GMASPQAFTISPT

-821 VFTYGQTSFT
+821 VFTYGQTTFT
-831 NITAG
+831 NIAAG
-836 TSKALFSI
+836 ATKALFSI

-862 LVNRMQLVLRT
+862 LVNRMQLVLVSLGITTRT
-873 LDISTRS
+873 LTPN
-880 ASASMLVTAVLN
+880 MLVTAVLN
-892 GTPST
+892 GVPST
-897 ATTWTNAIN
+897 ATAWTNAVN
-906 NATGI
+906 NATGVA
-911 SNSSLA
+911 NSSLA

-923 AGSTT
+923 GGSTVV
-928 ISGGETTGGFFVT
+928 SGGEVTGGFFT
-941 GTSSIDLDRVRDLG
+941 QGTSTLELDKVRDLG
-955 NSVLGGGGPNANTN
+955 NSILGGGGPNANTN

-975 DVLTIVVTNTGTTAV
+975 DVLTIVVTNTSSSAI
-990 DVLGRLSWTEAQA
+990 DVQGRLSWTEAQA